1 MSAHECTFIDIQPH
15 LVDALVLGAN
25 AVRFTPTRD
34 WKEACANLG
43 TELTP
48 AQLEDLV
55 RWTATFFSQ
64 TGDLSAVHDSI
75 LGYGVEMQL
84 RLQTGQPIHS
94 PWQTIHAYRSTTH
107 LYIASFTIEAAG
119 SLFQVVA
126 SDVYRCVTP
135 EALTPPPTLGEDQ
148 AEDFV
153 ELESIRMSNDLDAM
167 RRAVELVSSAQSNER
182 FFGRQTQA

>member
-1 MSAHECTFIDIQPH
+1 MSAHECTYIDIQPH

-25 AVRFTPTRD
+25 AIRFTPTRD
-34 WKEACANLG
+34 WEEARANLG
-43 TELTP
+43 AELTP

-64 TGDLSAVHDSI
+64 TGDLSAVHESI
-75 LGYGVEMQL
+75 LDHGVGMQL
-84 RLQTGQPIHS
+84 RLQTGKPIHS

-107 LYIASFTIEAAG
+107 LYIASFRIEPAG

-135 EALTPPPTLGEDQ
+135 EALTPPPTLDQ
-148 AEDFV
+148 AQSEDFI

-182 FFGRQTQA
+182 FFGRQTHA